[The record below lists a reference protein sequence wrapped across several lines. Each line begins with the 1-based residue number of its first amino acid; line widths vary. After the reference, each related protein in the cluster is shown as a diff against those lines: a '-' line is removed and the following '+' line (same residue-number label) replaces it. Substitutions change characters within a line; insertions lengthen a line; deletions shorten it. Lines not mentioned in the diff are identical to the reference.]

1 MKTRKFIFDLDGTVT
16 SQETLPLI
24 ASHFGVQEEIENL
37 TRLTIRGNVPFVES
51 FIKRVHILGKLPVSE
66 INDLLEKVPLY
77 EKLHSFILANPEKCV
92 IATGN
97 LSCWVNKLLHK
108 ISSNI
113 ISFCSE
119 ANIINNQVSRLNSI
133 LKKEN
138 VVTRY
143 KSEGCEVIYIGDGNN
158 DLEAMRLADISIANG
173 ITHDPANSILGT
185 SDYVIYTEEA
195 LCRQLNQ
202 LL

>member
-37 TRLTIRGNVPFVES
+37 TRLTIRGNVPFIES

-97 LSCWVNKLLHK
+97 LSCWVNKLLNK
-108 ISSNI
+108 VSNNI

-119 ANIINNQVSRLNSI
+119 ASIINNQVSRLNSI

-143 KSEGCEVIYIGDGNN
+143 KGEGCDVVYIGDGNN
-158 DLEAMRLADISIANG
+158 DLEAMRLADIAIADG
-173 ITHDPANSILGT
+173 VTHDPAITILGVA
-185 SDYVIYTEEA
+185 DYVVYTEEA